1 MDTPNIITELAVEKI
16 KNELLNKFDIERKDM
31 QNKFDMERKDSAE
44 AIATLCS
51 KLNEKTETL
60 VRTVIEQRNSSGNH
74 GNRGN
79 RGGYRGNRGGYRG
92 NHHNNSTHIDNNTH
106 T

>member
-79 RGGYRGNRGGYRG
+79 RGGYRGN
-92 NHHNNSTHIDNNTH
+92 HHNNSTHIDNNTH